1 MNRTATCVIAAL
13 LLVTVALFASAGE
26 RAAGVIAAEKETAVE
41 LVESAIDLIEEKG
54 LEDAVD
60 ELNDPNGEFIE
71 GEIYIAVMNFTGL
84 MYANPGA
91 PFLKGKQLP
100 MTSTDAKGNPLRMI
114 EIAQE
119 EGEGWFDYYW
129 THSGKKKVLEK
140 SAYIKRI
147 PGMDAYVSCGVWLE
161 E

>member
-1 MNRTATCVIAAL
+1 MNRTTGSVIAAFL
-13 LLVTVALFASAGE
+13 LLIVASVVSAGE
-26 RAAGVIAAEKETAVE
+26 RPADVIAAEKEKAVE
-41 LVESAIDLIEEKG
+41 LVDSAIDLIEEKG
-54 LEDAVD
+54 LEASVD
-60 ELNDPNGEFIE
+60 ELNDPNGEFID

-114 EIAQE
+114 EIAQD

>member
-1 MNRTATCVIAAL
+1 MNRTATLVLAAIL
-13 LLVTVALFASAGE
+13 LLTVAVVSSAGE
-26 RAAGVIAAEKETAVE
+26 RPADVVAVEKEKALE
-41 LVESAIDLIEEKG
+41 LVENAIDLIEEKG

-60 ELNDPNGEFIE
+60 ELNDPNGEFID

-129 THSGKKKVLEK
+129 THSGKKKVLLK

-147 PGMDAYVSCGVWLE
+147 PGVDAYVSCGVWLE
-161 E
+161 D